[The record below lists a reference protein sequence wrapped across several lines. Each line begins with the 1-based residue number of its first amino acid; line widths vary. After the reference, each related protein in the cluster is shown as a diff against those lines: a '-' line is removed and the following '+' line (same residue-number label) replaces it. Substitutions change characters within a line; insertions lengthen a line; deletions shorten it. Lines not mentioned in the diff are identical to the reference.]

1 MGRSRSKSRDYDR
14 DERAWENDWRFSKR
28 FSPHGEKRR
37 NSVERYGKDGNTSK
51 RFSPYSERRRMNRV
65 ERYENDRKNSERF
78 SPDGEKRRNRFEG
91 SSSMNGV
98 GSMND
103 IANSFDRTMR
113 VMSPVPSISSC
124 GTLGPD
130 EAYCSFKD
138 AFHFPRVPGLKL
150 GMMVVNNRFLLK
162 VRPHAD
168 VPDGFLAIHDSGRK
182 IVVVSRKDDVHV
194 ARFHPKILETLI
206 LELEYLDR
214 EEPEPLDVESL
225 ELKVCEEYE
234 GQLMMVGQHVS
245 VEYLWTEYTFIVKA
259 ITLVEEP
266 KESIVDGKQ
275 NVDCKY
281 GLFTKDTMLI
291 LETPTGSGTKIKKNP
306 IRSERSAGCRS
317 LFKTDDFSFQKLGI
331 GGLDDELKDIFR
343 RAFASRLFPPD
354 VIQKLGIKHVK
365 GMLLFG
371 PPGTGKTLIAR
382 QIGKMLNGKEPKVVN
397 GPDVL
402 HKWVGESEEKV
413 RKLFEDAEKDQERYG
428 DDSELHVIIFDEIDA
443 ICRARG
449 SRDRPSVLD
458 TVVNQLLTKI
468 DGVKSLNNILL
479 IGMTNRK
486 ELLDK
491 ALLRPG
497 RLELQIEIGLPDEEG
512 RAQILQIH
520 SSIMKQS
527 SCLSDDVDLE
537 SLAARTQNF
546 SGADLEG
553 LVRSATSFALR
564 RHIDFDN
571 LNKAM
576 DANTKV
582 TLSDFERAMDEI
594 KPAFGKA
601 SGTLERRRVNS
612 ILGCGPGNDHVHST
626 AKNLVDKLKTS
637 EHTPLLSCLLTGPR
651 GSGKTALAETIA
663 LESGAQYIQIIS
675 AESMVGLPE
684 FQKCS
689 MISNVFEDAYRS
701 PLGIII
707 MDDIERIIGYVSIG
721 PKFSNGILQTLLVL
735 IKKLPPKGSKLM
747 IIGTTSMKE
756 DMGDVGILSAFQLSI
771 SVPNLNSSDIKK
783 VLLA

>member
-1 MGRSRSKSRDYDR
+1 
-14 DERAWENDWRFSKR
+14 
-28 FSPHGEKRR
+28 
-37 NSVERYGKDGNTSK
+37 
-51 RFSPYSERRRMNRV
+51 
-65 ERYENDRKNSERF
+65 
-78 SPDGEKRRNRFEG
+78 
-91 SSSMNGV
+91 
-98 GSMND
+98 
-103 IANSFDRTMR
+103 
-113 VMSPVPSISSC
+113 
-124 GTLGPD
+124 
-130 EAYCSFKD
+130 
-138 AFHFPRVPGLKL
+138 
-150 GMMVVNNRFLLK
+150 MVLVNNRFPLK

-182 IVVVSRKDDVHV
+182 IVGVSLKDDVHV
-194 ARFHPKILETLI
+194 ARFHPKKLETLI

-225 ELKVCEEYE
+225 KLKVYEKCE
-234 GQLMMVGQHVS
+234 GQLMMGGQHVS

-259 ITLVEEP
+259 ITLGEEP

-281 GLFTKDTMLI
+281 GLLTKDTMLI
-291 LETPTGSGTKIKKNP
+291 LETPTGSGTKITCKKNP
-306 IRSERSAGCRS
+306 IRSEKSAGCRN

-331 GGLDDELKDIFR
+331 GGLDDEFKDIFR

-397 GPDVL
+397 GPEVL
-402 HKWVGESEEKV
+402 SKWVGESEWNV
-413 RKLFEDAEKDQERYG
+413 RELFKDAEKDQERYG

-449 SRDRPSVLD
+449 LEPSKPRAFD
-458 TVVNQLLTKI
+458 TVVTQLLTKI

-479 IGMTNRK
+479 IGMTNKK
-486 ELLDK
+486 ELLDE

-497 RLELQIEIGLPDEEG
+497 RMELQIEIGLPDEEG

-537 SLAARTQNF
+537 NLAARTQNF
-546 SGADLEG
+546 SGAELEG
-553 LVRSATSFALR
+553 LVRSATSFAFS

-576 DANTKV
+576 DANIKV
-582 TLSDFERAMDEI
+582 TLSDFEKALDEI

-601 SGTLERRRVNS
+601 FGKAFGTLERRRVNS
-612 ILGCGPGNDHVHST
+612 MLGCGPGNDHVQRT
-626 AKNLVDKLKTS
+626 AKNLVDEVKTS
-637 EHTPLLSCLLTGPR
+637 EHTPLLSCLLEGPR
-651 GSGKTALAETIA
+651 GSGKTALAATIA
-663 LESGAQYIQIIS
+663 LESEAPYIKIIS
-675 AESMVGLPE
+675 AESMVGFPE
-684 FQKCS
+684 STKCR

-721 PKFSNGILQTLLVL
+721 PIFSNDILQTLLVL

-771 SVPNLNSSDIKK
+771 PVPNLNSSDIKT
-783 VLLA
+783 VLLGLDVFAPEEVDKAVNVVGGEIPIKTLLMMIEISRQDGSGQRSSDRVDLRRFEECYGNLAQGELPVE